1 MSVNDIINEKRLSK
15 YRVAKN
21 SGIPYMTLNDICTGK
36 TRLDKCGADTVY
48 KLSKELGVSMEELLE
63 PYMTP
68 RPAIELFKSNVCHR
82 LKRLGDIGFLAE
94 VLEKNEIRYYYR
106 RKWYPESFYLLAMVD
121 YISRENNVELCSD
134 YDALR
139 KQKLSEP
146 IYPSSVI
153 ALCAAEKNG
162 EPKERARRNAIPEFM
177 RFNIVESEVRNVI

>member
-1 MSVNDIINEKRLSK
+1 MMLAELLSQQGITKYSLSK
-15 YRVAKN
+15 L
-21 SGIPYMTLNDICTGK
+21 SGVPYTTLSDICSGK
-36 TRLDKCGADTVY
+36 TSLEKCSAETVY
-48 KLSKELGVSMEELLE
+48 RLAKELHISMEELLE
-63 PYMTP
+63 AYTET
-68 RPAIELFKSNVCHR
+68 RCSFELFKSNVCHR

-94 VLEKNEIRYYYR
+94 TLEKNEVQYYYR

-146 IYPSSVI
+146 IYPSGVL
-153 ALCAAEKNG
+153 ALCAAEKSS